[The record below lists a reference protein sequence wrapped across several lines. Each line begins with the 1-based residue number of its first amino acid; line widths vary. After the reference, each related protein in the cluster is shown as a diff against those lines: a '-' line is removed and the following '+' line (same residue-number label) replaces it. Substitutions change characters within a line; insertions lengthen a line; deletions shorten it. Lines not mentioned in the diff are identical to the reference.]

1 MNFDEEV
8 RRHLRDTG
16 EQVTLTP
23 GLVETVRLK
32 ALKRVRRR
40 RQVLTGMTSIAAIA
54 LLTAVA
60 ANLLGGTDPA
70 GTMQP
75 ASISESG
82 DKADDETLESSNVE
96 LKTSVTAT
104 YETVPAP
111 KSTAPQADEASS
123 ESSSNE
129 SWRALEAPV
138 IGASTDYAYSGQ
150 SVVGRVG
157 PQWYL
162 RDGSLWRMLELPD
175 SLDVIAVDPVS
186 YTHLTLPTKA

>member
-1 MNFDEEV
+1 MTSLVRRIALNFDEDV
-8 RRHLRDTG
+8 RKHLRDTG

-82 DKADDETLESSNVE
+82 DKADDETLES
-96 LKTSVTAT
+96 L
-104 YETVPAP
+104 
-111 KSTAPQADEASS
+111 
-123 ESSSNE
+123 
-129 SWRALEAPV
+129 
-138 IGASTDYAYSGQ
+138 
-150 SVVGRVG
+150 
-157 PQWYL
+157 
-162 RDGSLWRMLELPD
+162 SL
-175 SLDVIAVDPVS
+175 I
-186 YTHLTLPTKA
+186 HI

>member
-60 ANLLGGTDPA
+60 ANLLGGTDQA
-70 GTMQP
+70 GTTQP
-75 ASISESG
+75 ASITESE
-82 DKADDETLESSNVE
+82 DKADDKTHESSNVE
-96 LKTSVTAT
+96 LNTSVTACLLYT
-104 YETVPAP
+104 SPSPRDRTRSRMP
-111 KSTAPQADEASS
+111 SS
-123 ESSSNE
+123 
-129 SWRALEAPV
+129 A
-138 IGASTDYAYSGQ
+138 
-150 SVVGRVG
+150 
-157 PQWYL
+157 
-162 RDGSLWRMLELPD
+162 
-175 SLDVIAVDPVS
+175 
-186 YTHLTLPTKA
+186 

>member
-1 MNFDEEV
+1 MRRIALNFDEEV

-104 YETVPAP
+104 YRLFLLRNLQPRKP
-111 KSTAPQADEASS
+111 MKPRRNPLQM
-123 ESSSNE
+123 
-129 SWRALEAPV
+129 RAGEL
-138 IGASTDYAYSGQ
+138 
-150 SVVGRVG
+150 
-157 PQWYL
+157 L
-162 RDGSLWRMLELPD
+162 RRQ
-175 SLDVIAVDPVS
+175 
-186 YTHLTLPTKA
+186 

>member
-40 RQVLTGMTSIAAIA
+40 RQVLTGMTSIAPIA

-75 ASISESG
+75 ASISESE

-162 RDGSLWRMLELPD
+162 RDGSLWRL
-175 SLDVIAVDPVS
+175 SLI
-186 YTHLTLPTKA
+186 HI